1 MLQRR
6 FYSSLFFALAL
17 LFAQQ
22 GSTLHALRH
31 ALAEQAEQQQ
41 KKQTS
46 SSHDCEQCFS
56 YAQIGGALNSSYL
69 TFALHAALTHTLAPH
84 QFFFLTQHA
93 LAATARGP
101 PSLQSKI

>member
-1 MLQRR
+1 MLKRR
-6 FYSSLFFALAL
+6 FFSTLFFTLAL

-31 ALAEQAEQQQ
+31 VIAEQAEQQQ
-41 KKQTS
+41 KKQTPS
-46 SSHDCEQCFS
+46 THDCEQCLS

-84 QFFFLTQHA
+84 QFIFLTQHA
-93 LAATARGP
+93 LPATARGP
-101 PSLQSKI
+101 PSLQIPV